1 MADANTKAK
10 TASKSTRTRKSAAAS
25 EALAQALAT
34 APVQYIPVNRLVK
47 SPLNVRTIPYP
58 ADSVASLADSI
69 NAVGLLQNLV
79 AHDMPDGFHGVAA
92 GGRRLAALNLLTERG
107 IYTGEKTV
115 PVKVVPEELALAA
128 SMIENGER
136 RDMHPAEQIVGFR
149 TLAAKGKTPA
159 QIGDMFGYSSRH
171 VQRCLKLTNLAP
183 SLLDALAKDELTLEQ
198 CQALVLED
206 DQARQV
212 QIRDSLKQQYGNMPF
227 PAALI
232 KSRIVEK
239 EIPASS
245 PLFRFV
251 GAEAYQAAGHALRTD
266 LFSMDDEGYA
276 DRAVVESLALARLE
290 EEAKRIQQGEGWAW
304 SEFRLDKVSN
314 WGPDTRTYEL
324 TYLIPD
330 YTPEEETE
338 MAELAAAIDV
348 AETHDDEYALQQRI
362 EDIEAQAFLRLL
374 TPELVSTHGVVV
386 SLDEGEFYV
395 QRGVLRVADVKAKAE
410 GSQDNVTSIRSDA
423 SAKQEKADAFPA
435 TVVQALSSER
445 TLAVQ
450 AALALQPK
458 VAVALLAWTFSQ
470 QVFNGIRQGINPLK
484 ASLTC
489 PHWSLTRNAPSGE
502 GGKAWLALCARRDD
516 YLTRFPADWKDSFT
530 WLLAWPDEDISAL
543 LGFCVAWGID
553 GVQERLYGRTDRSPL
568 DGLEAALD
576 FDLRDWW
583 QPTAAGYFSK
593 ISRPQICASLADA
606 GCTGPARDA
615 EKMKKGDAAELA
627 QAQIAATRWVPDWMC
642 RPQPEATATEQADH
656 TDHTETDHAA

>member
-1 MADANTKAK
+1 
-10 TASKSTRTRKSAAAS
+10 
-25 EALAQALAT
+25 
-34 APVQYIPVNRLVK
+34 
-47 SPLNVRTIPYP
+47 
-58 ADSVASLADSI
+58 
-69 NAVGLLQNLV
+69 
-79 AHDMPDGFHGVAA
+79 
-92 GGRRLAALNLLTERG
+92 
-107 IYTGEKTV
+107 
-115 PVKVVPEELALAA
+115 
-128 SMIENGER
+128 MIENGER

-212 QIRDSLKQQYGNMPF
+212 QIRESLKQQYGNMPF

-239 EIPASS
+239 EIPSSS

-374 TPELVSTHGVVV
+374 TPELVSAHGVVV

-410 GSQDNVTSIRSDA
+410 GSQDNVTPIQSA
-423 SAKQEKADAFPA
+423 TSAKQEKADAFPA

-458 VAVALLAWTFSQ
+458 VAVALLTWTFSQ
-470 QVFNGIRQGINPLK
+470 QVFNGIQQGRNPLK

-502 GGKAWLALCARRDD
+502 GGKAWLALCARRED

-530 WLLAWPDEDISAL
+530 WLLAWPDEDITEL

-568 DGLEAALD
+568 DGLEAALY

-606 GCTGPARDA
+606 GFTGPARDA

-627 QAQIAATRWVPDWMC
+627 EAQIASTRWVPDWMC

>member
-1 MADANTKAK
+1 
-10 TASKSTRTRKSAAAS
+10 AAS
-25 EALAQALAT
+25 EALAQALET

-79 AHDMPDGFHGVAA
+79 VHDMPDGFHGVAA
-92 GGRRLAALNLLTERG
+92 GGRRLAALNLLAERG

-115 PVKVVPEELALAA
+115 PVKVVPEELAVAA

-212 QIRDSLKQQYGNMPF
+212 QIRESLKQQYGNMPF

-266 LFSMDDEGYA
+266 LFSMNDEGYA

-290 EEAKRIQQGEGWAW
+290 EEAKCSGQLKLATAL
-304 SEFRLDKVSN
+304 EFFQYR
-314 WGPDTRTYEL
+314 
-324 TYLIPD
+324 
-330 YTPEEETE
+330 
-338 MAELAAAIDV
+338 
-348 AETHDDEYALQQRI
+348 
-362 EDIEAQAFLRLL
+362 
-374 TPELVSTHGVVV
+374 
-386 SLDEGEFYV
+386 
-395 QRGVLRVADVKAKAE
+395 
-410 GSQDNVTSIRSDA
+410 
-423 SAKQEKADAFPA
+423 
-435 TVVQALSSER
+435 
-445 TLAVQ
+445 
-450 AALALQPK
+450 
-458 VAVALLAWTFSQ
+458 FS
-470 QVFNGIRQGINPLK
+470 
-484 ASLTC
+484 
-489 PHWSLTRNAPSGE
+489 
-502 GGKAWLALCARRDD
+502 
-516 YLTRFPADWKDSFT
+516 DSFGGN
-530 WLLAWPDEDISAL
+530 PP
-543 LGFCVAWGID
+543 
-553 GVQERLYGRTDRSPL
+553 LYSC
-568 DGLEAALD
+568 GLSTL
-576 FDLRDWW
+576 
-583 QPTAAGYFSK
+583 
-593 ISRPQICASLADA
+593 
-606 GCTGPARDA
+606 
-615 EKMKKGDAAELA
+615 
-627 QAQIAATRWVPDWMC
+627 
-642 RPQPEATATEQADH
+642 
-656 TDHTETDHAA
+656 